1 MILYLILN
9 DCLRITLPILNRVML
24 YTGQVT
30 GNGDPGL
37 PGGDPDLPEAPLDSG
52 LYFLIAIVLIYGI
65 YKINTRQ
72 SPEGNDCGIIG

>member
-1 MILYLILN
+1 MMLYLIVN
-9 DCLRITLPILNRVML
+9 DCLSITLPVLYRIML
-24 YTGQVT
+24 FAGQAN

-65 YKINTRQ
+65 YKIKARQ
-72 SPEGNDCGIIG
+72 SPEGW